1 MKLFLIKLGKAFT
14 TIKRDGIIVGGKRIF
29 NYLFLFIK
37 TILAAKPGDILIITG
52 GVGDSAH
59 YRTHNQAEEFN
70 LHGLKTSVML
80 QDNPLLPRYAD
91 KYKIFIFHR
100 TIVTP
105 TIAKLIAN
113 IKKQNK
119 EIIFET
125 DDLVFDA
132 KHIQSTDLYKN
143 KMTYFEKKQY
153 EKGVGEEI
161 LKDPYVKV
169 CSTTTAYLA
178 KILEGYGK
186 KVFINKNKIDNHE
199 LEIAENI
206 LKTDEKKFPQELSS
220 WNSRSLAPEEKNI
233 YLGYFSGTASH
244 NRDFATITD
253 ALVEI
258 MKKHPQVKLLL
269 AGPLD
274 TDNILNKFKD
284 RIIRLPF
291 VSRDKYFGNAYKA
304 DIVLAP
310 LELGVPYCEA
320 KSELKFFEAG
330 ILKIPTVAVAN
341 QTFKE
346 AIEDGVDGFLA
357 STTNDWIFKLEK
369 LIADEKLRQEMGGRA
384 RAKVMAEYTN
394 RNSHNEEYY
403 NYLKSKLV

>member
-1 MKLFLIKLGKAFT
+1 MELFLIKLGKAFT
-14 TIKRDGIIVGGKRIF
+14 TIKRDGIIVGGKRII
-29 NYLFLFIK
+29 NYLFLFTK

-59 YRTHNQAEEFN
+59 YRAHNQAEEFN

-80 QDNPLLPRYAD
+80 QDNPLLPYYAD

-105 TIAKLIAN
+105 TIAKLIEN

-125 DDLVFDA
+125 DDLVFDV
-132 KHIQSTDLYKN
+132 KHIQGTDLYKN

-161 LKDPYVKV
+161 IKDSYVKV
-169 CSTTTAYLA
+169 CSTTTTYLA

-199 LEIAENI
+199 LEIAEKI
-206 LKTDEKKFPQELSS
+206 LNNKKELSS
-220 WNSRSLAPEEKNI
+220 LSSLSLAPDAVSI
-233 YLGYFSGTASH
+233 GYFSGTASH

-258 MKKHPQVKLLL
+258 MKKYPQVKLLL

-274 TDNILNKFKD
+274 VENQLNKFKG
-284 RIIRLPF
+284 RIIHLPF
-291 VSRDKYFGNAYKA
+291 VSRDKYFGNVYKA
-304 DIVLAP
+304 DIALAP
-310 LELGVPYCEA
+310 LEIGVPYCEA

-357 STTNDWIFKLEK
+357 GTTNEWIFKLEK
-369 LIADEKLRQEMGGRA
+369 LITDEKLRQEMGEKA
-384 RAKVMAEYTN
+384 YAKVMAEYTN